1 VTVTVR
7 PTEAG
12 AGDHGVARLRFGDAI
27 DSGGCGLSLP
37 TSGKLTDMTIATPA
51 TTGLTSAEVAER
63 VARGQTNDLPP
74 RSGRTT
80 WDIIR
85 ANVFTRINF
94 LLMVL
99 FVIVLSTGSLGNA
112 LFGFLIII
120 NSGIGAFQ
128 ELKAKRTLDSLAV
141 VGEGK
146 PLVRRDGVA
155 AELPRES
162 IVVDDVIEIGPG
174 DQILVDGE
182 IVEASYLEVDE
193 SLLTGES
200 DPLEKQPGDAVMS
213 GSFVVAGVGAFRA
226 TRVGRES
233 YAAQLAAEASK
244 FSLVKSE
251 LQTAIN
257 KILRLVT
264 WLLIPV
270 GVATVW
276 VQWTQNPGETWQQIV
291 LRMSGA
297 LVPMVPEGLVL
308 LTSLAFAVGVIRLGQ
323 LNVLVQ
329 ELPAIEGLARVD
341 VVCADKTG
349 TLTENGL
356 QFSDIDP
363 ADDTDPDQLRE
374 VIAQLAAADPRP
386 NASIQALA
394 HAHAPTDTRWSVSAM
409 APFTSA
415 KKWSGVSFADHG
427 NWVIGAPDVLA
438 STGSRIAE
446 HAEEVGST
454 GRRVLLLGE
463 SDVAVDDPRAPGQV
477 SPRAL
482 LVLEQKVRPEAAG
495 TLAYFAAQQVA
506 VKVISGDN
514 ATSVGAVTHS
524 LGVETSEVIDARSLP
539 EDPVAFA
546 DQVES
551 AGVFGR
557 VTPQQKRQMVAALQ
571 SRGHTVAMTGDG
583 VNDVLAIKD
592 SDLGVAMGS
601 GAAATRSVAQIV
613 LLNDDFATLPH
624 VVAEGR
630 RVIGNIERVA
640 NFFLTKTMYSIVLAL
655 LVALWQ
661 LPFPFVPMHVSF
673 IGWYTIG
680 IPAAILALAPN
691 AERAKTGFLK
701 RVLSFSIPA
710 GVVVGVTAFVTY
722 LVNLQL
728 VTDQASATQASTATV
743 IAVMVAGGWVMV
755 TIARPYQWWKIGMI
769 TVMLVLA
776 YLTVFWLPGWYE
788 VQVVAWPW
796 LALANP
802 QLDPSNV
809 GMNATGAWFGL
820 GAAAIVEALWWISG
834 RVTGLHRRVFG
845 SLAER

>member
-1 VTVTVR
+1 MTTQ
-7 PTEAG
+7 
-12 AGDHGVARLRFGDAI
+12 VAPVA
-27 DSGGCGLSLP
+27 GLS
-37 TSGKLTDMTIATPA
+37 G
-51 TTGLTSAEVAER
+51 AEVAER
-63 VARGQTNDLPP
+63 IAAGQVNTLPP

-128 ELKAKRTLDSLAV
+128 ELRAKRTLDNLAV

-155 AELPRES
+155 AELPRDQ
-162 IVVDDVIEIGPG
+162 VVLDDIIEIGPG
-174 DQILVDGE
+174 DQIIVDGVM
-182 IVEASYLEVDE
+182 VEASYLEVDE

-200 DPLEKQPGDAVMS
+200 DALLKQPGDEVMS
-213 GSFVVAGVGAFRA
+213 GSFVVAGVGAYRA
-226 TRVGRES
+226 TRVGLDS
-233 YAAQLAAEASK
+233 YAAKLTVEASK

-257 KILRLVT
+257 QILRLVT
-264 WLLIPV
+264 WLLVPV
-270 GVATVW
+270 GIATVL
-276 VQWTQNPGETWQQIV
+276 VQWTQNPGAPWQEIV

-356 QFSDIDP
+356 QFSHLEPSDG
-363 ADDTDPDQLRE
+363 ADAAQVEQVL
-374 VIAQLAAADPRP
+374 AQLAAADPRP
-386 NASIQALA
+386 NASMQAL
-394 HAHAPTDTRWSVSAM
+394 TRALPAEGEAWSVTAM

-415 KKWSGVSFADHG
+415 KKWSGMSFAGHG

-438 STGSRIAE
+438 DATTEIARR
-446 HAEEVGST
+446 AEEVGLG

-463 SDVAVDDPRAPGQV
+463 SDRAVDDPAAPGTV
-477 SPRAL
+477 IPRAL
-482 LVLEQKVRPEAAG
+482 VVLEQKVRPEAAG
-495 TLAYFAAQQVA
+495 TLAYFAEQDVA

-514 ATSVGAVTHS
+514 AKSVGAVTGS
-524 LGVETSEVIDARSLP
+524 LGVAATEVVDARDLP
-539 EDPVAFA
+539 TDPEQFA
-546 DQVES
+546 DRVES

-571 SRGHTVAMTGDG
+571 SRGHNVAMTGDG

-655 LVALWQ
+655 LVAVAR
-661 LPFPFVPMHVSF
+661 LPFPFVPMHISF

-691 AERAKTGFLK
+691 GERARPGFLK
-701 RVLSFSIPA
+701 RVLSFSMP
-710 GVVVGVTAFVTY
+710 VGLIIGLTAFSSYV
-722 LVNLQL
+722 VSLQS
-728 VTDQASATQASTATV
+728 VVDERTATQASTATL
-743 IAVMVAGGWVMV
+743 IAVMIAGGWAMIA
-755 TIARPYQWWKIGMI
+755 IARPYQWWKIGMI
-769 TVMLVLA
+769 VTMIVLA
-776 YLTVFWLPGWYE
+776 VLTVFWLPGWYAQMLP
-788 VQVVAWPW
+788 VWPW
-796 LALANP
+796 LATADP

-809 GMNATGAWFGL
+809 SMNLTAVWFGL
-820 GAAAIVEALWWISG
+820 GAAVLVEAMWWISG

-845 SLAER
+845 SLAD

>member
-1 VTVTVR
+1 MTTQ
-7 PTEAG
+7 
-12 AGDHGVARLRFGDAI
+12 VA
-27 DSGGCGLSLP
+27 P
-37 TSGKLTDMTIATPA
+37 TSGLSGT
-51 TTGLTSAEVAER
+51 EVADR
-63 VARGQTNDLPP
+63 IAAGQINALPP

-80 WDIIR
+80 WDIIK

-128 ELKAKRTLDSLAV
+128 ELRAKRTLDNLAV

-146 PLVRRDGVA
+146 PLVRRAGVA
-155 AELPRES
+155 AELPRDQ
-162 IVVDDVIEIGPG
+162 VVLDDVIEIGPG
-174 DQILVDGE
+174 DQIIVDGVV
-182 IVEASYLEVDE
+182 VEASYLEVDE

-200 DPLEKQPGDAVMS
+200 DALLKQPGDEVMS
-213 GSFVVAGVGAFRA
+213 GSFVVAGVGAYRA
-226 TRVGRES
+226 TRVGLDS
-233 YAAQLAAEASK
+233 YAAKLTVEASK

-257 KILRLVT
+257 QILRLVT
-264 WLLIPV
+264 WLLVPV

-276 VQWTQNPGETWQQIV
+276 VQWTQNPGAPWQEIV

-356 QFSDIDP
+356 QFSHLEP
-363 ADDTDPDQLRE
+363 SGDTDAAQVEQVL
-374 VIAQLAAADPRP
+374 AQLAAADPRP
-386 NASIQALA
+386 NASMQALA
-394 HAHAPTDTRWSVSAM
+394 HALPADEQAWPITAM

-415 KKWSGVSFADHG
+415 KKWSGMSFTGHG

-438 STGSRIAE
+438 DPASSIAQR
-446 HAEEVGST
+446 AEEVGLT
-454 GRRVLLLGE
+454 GRRVLLLAE
-463 SDVAVDDPRAPGQV
+463 TDAVVDHADAPGRV
-477 SPRAL
+477 VPRAL
-482 LVLEQKVRPEAAG
+482 VVLEQKVRPEAAG
-495 TLAYFAAQQVA
+495 TLAYFAEQDVA

-514 ATSVGAVTHS
+514 AKSVGAVTGS
-524 LGVETSEVIDARSLP
+524 LGVAATEVVDARDLP
-539 EDPVAFA
+539 TDPEQFA
-546 DQVES
+546 DKVES

-571 SRGHTVAMTGDG
+571 SRGHNVAMTGDG

-655 LVALWQ
+655 LVAIWR
-661 LPFPFVPMHVSF
+661 LPFPFVPMHISF

-691 AERAKTGFLK
+691 GERARPGFLK
-701 RVLSFSIPA
+701 RVLSFSMP
-710 GVVVGVTAFVTY
+710 VGLVIGLTAFTSYV
-722 LVNLQL
+722 VSLQS
-728 VTDQASATQASTATV
+728 VVDEQSATQASTATL
-743 IAVMVAGGWVMV
+743 IAVMIAGGWAMIA
-755 TIARPYQWWKIGMI
+755 IARPYQWWKIGMI
-769 TVMLVLA
+769 VTMIVLA
-776 YLTVFWLPGWYE
+776 VLTVFWLPGWYAQMLP
-788 VQVVAWPW
+788 VWPW
-796 LALANP
+796 LATADP

-809 GMNATGAWFGL
+809 SMNLTAVWFGL
-820 GAAAIVEALWWISG
+820 GAAVLVEAMWWISG

>member
-1 VTVTVR
+1 MTNTTV
-7 PTEAG
+7 
-12 AGDHGVARLRFGDAI
+12 VAA
-27 DSGGCGLSLP
+27 GLS
-37 TSGKLTDMTIATPA
+37 DV
-51 TTGLTSAEVAER
+51 EVAER
-63 VARGQTNDLPP
+63 VARGEVNTLPP

-120 NSGIGAFQ
+120 NSGIGAVQ
-128 ELKAKRTLDSLAV
+128 ELRAKRTLDNLAV

-146 PLVRRDGVA
+146 PLVRRSGVA

-162 IVVDDVIEIGPG
+162 VVLDDIIEIGPG
-174 DQILVDGE
+174 DQIVVDGE

-200 DPLEKQPGDAVMS
+200 DPLLKQPGDEVMS

-226 TRVGRES
+226 TRVGHES
-233 YAAQLAAEASK
+233 YAAQLTAEASK
-244 FSLVKSE
+244 FSLVKSD

-257 KILRLVT
+257 KILRLIT

-276 VQWTQNPGETWQQIV
+276 VQWTQNPGAPWQEIV

-356 QFSDIDP
+356 QFTHATPVGEADQVEID
-363 ADDTDPDQLRE
+363 E
-374 VIAQLAAADPRP
+374 VLAQLAAAESRP
-386 NASIQALA
+386 NASVKAIAQALE
-394 HAHAPTDTRWSVSAM
+394 PSGGSWTVTAM

-415 KKWSGVSFADHG
+415 KKWSGMSFAGHG
-427 NWVIGAPDVLA
+427 DWVIGAPDVLA
-438 STGSRIAE
+438 APGSAV
-446 HAEEVGST
+446 AEEAEQIGLS
-454 GRRVLLLGE
+454 GRRVLLLGR
-463 SDVAVDDPRAPGQV
+463 SDLAVDDPAAPGLV
-477 SPRAL
+477 TPMAL
-482 LVLEQKVRPEAAG
+482 VVMEQKVRPEAAG
-495 TLAYFAAQQVA
+495 TLAYFAEQNVA

-514 ATSVGAVTHS
+514 AKSVGAVTGS
-524 LGVETSEVIDARSLP
+524 LGVDTGEVVDARTLP
-539 EDPVAFA
+539 DDETAFA
-546 DQVES
+546 DRVEAAS
-551 AGVFGR
+551 VFGR

-571 SRGHTVAMTGDG
+571 SRGHNVAMTGDG

-655 LVALWQ
+655 LVAVAQ

-691 AERAKTGFLK
+691 AERARAGFLK
-701 RVLSFSIPA
+701 RVMSFSIPV
-710 GVVVGVTAFVTY
+710 GLVIGVTAFVSY
-722 LVNLQL
+722 WVSLQS
-728 VTDQASATQASTATV
+728 VPTAATATQASTATV
-743 IAVMVAGGWVMV
+743 IAVMIAGGWAMIA
-755 TIARPYQWWKIGMI
+755 IARPYQWWKIVMIAIMI
-769 TVMLVLA
+769 TLA
-776 YLTVFWLPGWYE
+776 VLTVFWLPGWYAQMLP
-788 VQVVAWPW
+788 VWPW
-796 LALANP
+796 LATANP

-809 GMNATGAWFGL
+809 ALNTTAAWFGL
-820 GAAAIVEALWWISG
+820 GAAVLVEAMWWISG

-845 SLAER
+845 SLADRD

>member
-1 VTVTVR
+1 M
-7 PTEAG
+7 
-12 AGDHGVARLRFGDAI
+12 
-27 DSGGCGLSLP
+27 SGLS
-37 TSGKLTDMTIATPA
+37 AT
-51 TTGLTSAEVAER
+51 EVAER
-63 VARGQTNDLPP
+63 IAAGQVNTLPP

-80 WDIIR
+80 WDIIK

-128 ELKAKRTLDSLAV
+128 ELRAKRTLDNLAV

-146 PLVRRDGVA
+146 PLVRRDGVT
-155 AELPRES
+155 AELPRDQ
-162 IVVDDVIEIGPG
+162 VVLDDVIEIGPG
-174 DQILVDGE
+174 DQIIVDG
-182 IVEASYLEVDE
+182 VMLEASYLEVDE

-200 DPLEKQPGDAVMS
+200 DALLKQPGDEVMS
-213 GSFVVAGVGAFRA
+213 GSFVVAGVGAYRA
-226 TRVGRES
+226 TRVGLDS
-233 YAAQLAAEASK
+233 YAARLTVEASK

-257 KILRLVT
+257 QILRLVT
-264 WLLIPV
+264 WLLVPV
-270 GVATVW
+270 GVVTVW
-276 VQWTQNPGETWQQIV
+276 VQWTQNPGAPWQEIV

-356 QFSDIDP
+356 QFSHLEP
-363 ADDTDPDQLRE
+363 AEGTDASQFEQVL
-374 VIAQLAAADPRP
+374 AQLAAGDPRP
-386 NASIQALA
+386 NASMQALA
-394 HAHAPTDTRWSVSAM
+394 QALPREGEAWTVTAM

-415 KKWSGVSFADHG
+415 KKWSGISFAGHG

-438 STGSRIAE
+438 DPAGEIAQR
-446 HAEEVGST
+446 AEEIGLS
-454 GRRVLLLGE
+454 GRRVLLLAE
-463 SDVAVDDPRAPGQV
+463 SDGAVDAGSAPGRV
-477 SPRAL
+477 TPRAL
-482 LVLEQKVRPEAAG
+482 AVLEQKVRPEAAG
-495 TLAYFAAQQVA
+495 TLAYFAEQDVA

-514 ATSVGAVTHS
+514 AKSVGAVTGS
-524 LGVETSEVIDARSLP
+524 LGMAASEVVDARQLP
-539 EDPVAFA
+539 SDPEEFA
-546 DQVES
+546 DRVEA

-655 LVALWQ
+655 LVAIWR
-661 LPFPFVPMHVSF
+661 LPFPFVPMHISF

-691 AERAKTGFLK
+691 GERARPGFLK
-701 RVLSFSIPA
+701 RVLSFSMP
-710 GVVVGVTAFVTY
+710 VGLVIGLTAFGTY
-722 LVNLQL
+722 LVALQS
-728 VTDQASATQASTATV
+728 VTDAASATQASTATLL
-743 IAVMVAGGWVMV
+743 AVMVAGGWAMIA
-755 TIARPYQWWKIGMI
+755 IARPYQWWKIVMIATMI
-769 TVMLVLA
+769 TLA
-776 YLTVFWLPGWYE
+776 VLTVFWVPGWYAQMLP
-788 VQVVAWPW
+788 VWPW
-796 LALANP
+796 LATADP

-809 GMNATGAWFGL
+809 AMNMIGVWFGL
-820 GAAAIVEALWWISG
+820 GAAVLVEAMWWISG

-845 SLAER
+845 SLAD

>member
-1 VTVTVR
+1 MTTQVS
-7 PTEAG
+7 P
-12 AGDHGVARLRFGDAI
+12 I
-27 DSGGCGLSLP
+27 SGLSG
-37 TSGKLTDMTIATPA
+37 T
-51 TTGLTSAEVAER
+51 EVAER
-63 VARGQTNDLPP
+63 IAAGQVNTLPP

-128 ELKAKRTLDSLAV
+128 ELRAKRTLDNLAV

-155 AELPRES
+155 AELPRDQ
-162 IVVDDVIEIGPG
+162 VVLDDVIEIGPG
-174 DQILVDGE
+174 DQIIVDGVV
-182 IVEASYLEVDE
+182 IAASYLEVDE

-200 DPLEKQPGDAVMS
+200 DALLKQPGDEVMS
-213 GSFVVAGVGAFRA
+213 GSFVVSGVGAYRA
-226 TRVGRES
+226 TRVGLES
-233 YAAQLAAEASK
+233 YAAKLTVEASK

-257 KILRLVT
+257 QILRLVT

-276 VQWTQNPGETWQQIV
+276 VQWTQNPGAPWQEIV

-356 QFSDIDP
+356 QFSHVEPSEDGQ
-363 ADDTDPDQLRE
+363 AARVEQVL
-374 VIAQLAAADPRP
+374 AQLAAADPRP
-386 NASIQALA
+386 NASMQALTRA
-394 HAHAPTDTRWSVSAM
+394 LPTSEEAWTVTSM

-415 KKWSGVSFADHG
+415 KKWSGVSFAGQG

-438 STGSRIAE
+438 ERTTAVAQR
-446 HAEEVGST
+446 AEEVGLG

-463 SDVAVDDPRAPGQV
+463 SDLAVDDPAAPGEV
-477 SPRAL
+477 TPRAL
-482 LVLEQKVRPEAAG
+482 VVLEQKVRPEAAG
-495 TLAYFAAQQVA
+495 TLAYFAEQNVA

-514 ATSVGAVTHS
+514 ANSVGAVTGS
-524 LGVETSEVIDARSLP
+524 LGVAATEVVDARTLP
-539 EDPVAFA
+539 DDPEAFA
-546 DQVES
+546 DRVEA

-571 SRGHTVAMTGDG
+571 SRGHNVAMTGDG

-640 NFFLTKTMYSIVLAL
+640 NFFLTKTMYSLVLAL
-655 LVALWQ
+655 LVALWR
-661 LPFPFVPMHVSF
+661 LPFPFVPMHISF

-691 AERAKTGFLK
+691 GERARPGFLK
-701 RVLSFSIPA
+701 RVLSFSMT
-710 GVVVGVTAFVTY
+710 VGLVIGLTTFGTY
-722 LVNLQL
+722 LVSLQS
-728 VTDQASATQASTATV
+728 VTDEASATQASTATLL
-743 IAVMVAGGWVMV
+743 AVMIAGGWAMIA
-755 TIARPYQWWKIGMI
+755 IARPYQWWKIVMIATMI
-769 TVMLVLA
+769 TLA
-776 YLTVFWLPGWYE
+776 VLTVFWLPGWYAQMLP
-788 VQVVAWPW
+788 VWPW
-796 LALANP
+796 LATADP

-809 GMNATGAWFGL
+809 AMNLNAVWFGL
-820 GAAAIVEALWWISG
+820 GAAVLVEAMWWISG

-845 SLAER
+845 SLAD

>member
-1 VTVTVR
+1 MSSV
-7 PTEAG
+7 E
-12 AGDHGVARLRFGDAI
+12 L
-27 DSGGCGLSLP
+27 GLS
-37 TSGKLTDMTIATPA
+37 G
-51 TTGLTSAEVAER
+51 AEVAARVER
-63 VARGQTNDLPP
+63 GEVNELPP

-80 WDIIR
+80 WDIVK

-99 FVIVLSTGSLGNA
+99 FVMVLSTGSIVNA

-120 NSGIGAFQ
+120 NSAIGMVQ
-128 ELKAKRTLDSLAV
+128 ELRAKRTLDNLAV

-146 PLVRRDGVA
+146 PLVRREGVA
-155 AELPRES
+155 AELPREE
-162 IVVDDVIEIGPG
+162 VVLDDIIEIGPG
-174 DQILVDGE
+174 DQIIVDGE
-182 IVEASYLEVDE
+182 VVEASYLEVDE

-200 DPLEKQPGDAVMS
+200 DALEKTPGDELMS

-226 TRVGRES
+226 TRVGKDS
-233 YAAQLAAEASK
+233 YAAKLTAEASK

-251 LQTAIN
+251 LQTGIN
-257 KILRLVT
+257 TILRLIT

-270 GVATVW
+270 GLATIW
-276 VQWTQNPGETWQQIV
+276 VQWTKNSGETWQQIV

-308 LTSLAFAVGVIRLGQ
+308 LTSLAFAVGVVRLGQ

-356 QFSDIDP
+356 RLSDLNPLDGVESDGIR
-363 ADDTDPDQLRE
+363 AVL
-374 VIAQLAAADPRP
+374 AQLAAADPRP
-386 NASIQALA
+386 NASMQAIA
-394 HAHAPTDTRWSVSAM
+394 HELPEVAQTWTVTGM

-415 KKWSGVSFADHG
+415 KKWSGISFAEHG

-438 STGSRIAE
+438 EPSSSAASL
-446 HAEEVGST
+446 AEEIGST

-463 SDVAVDDPRAPGQV
+463 SDRPVDASDAPGEV
-477 SPRAL
+477 TPTAL
-482 LVLEQKVRPEAAG
+482 IVLEQKVRPEAAA
-495 TLAYFAAQQVA
+495 TLAYFAEQNVA

-514 ATSVGAVTHS
+514 ATSVGAVTGS
-524 LGVETSEVIDARSLP
+524 LGVATGEVVDARQLP
-539 EDPVAFA
+539 ADDAAFA
-546 DQVES
+546 DAVES

-571 SRGHTVAMTGDG
+571 SRGHNVAMTGDG

-613 LLNDDFATLPH
+613 LLDDSFATLPH

-655 LVALWQ
+655 LVALWRI
-661 LPFPFVPMHVSF
+661 PFPFVPIHISF
-673 IGWYTIG
+673 VGWFTIG
-680 IPAAILALAPN
+680 IPASILALAPN
-691 AERAKTGFLK
+691 AERARPGFLK
-701 RVLSFSIPA
+701 RVMSFSIPA
-710 GVVVGVTAFVTY
+710 GVVVAIAAFTTY
-722 LVNLQL
+722 LLTMPSQIDSV
-728 VTDQASATQASTATV
+728 AGTQASTAALTTLM
-743 IAVMVAGGWVMV
+743 IGGAWVMI
-755 TIARPYQWWKIGMI
+755 TTARPYQWWKLLMI
-769 TVMLVLA
+769 ALCVLAA
-776 YLTVFWLPGWYE
+776 YLTIFWLPGWYATG
-788 VQVVAWPW
+788 VQSWPW
-796 LALANP
+796 LVRFNP
-802 QLDPSNV
+802 QLDPSNSAMMSV
-809 GMNATGAWFGL
+809 GVWAGL
-820 GAAAIVEALWWISG
+820 AAAAVVEALWWISG
-834 RVTGLHRRVFG
+834 SITGQRRHLFG
-845 SLAER
+845 SLAAN

>member
-1 VTVTVR
+1 MTTQ
-7 PTEAG
+7 
-12 AGDHGVARLRFGDAI
+12 VAPVA
-27 DSGGCGLSLP
+27 GLS
-37 TSGKLTDMTIATPA
+37 G
-51 TTGLTSAEVAER
+51 AEVAER
-63 VARGQTNDLPP
+63 IAAGQVNTLPP

-128 ELKAKRTLDSLAV
+128 ELRAKRTLDNLAV

-155 AELPRES
+155 AELPRDQ
-162 IVVDDVIEIGPG
+162 VVLDDIIEIGPG
-174 DQILVDGE
+174 DQIIVDGVM
-182 IVEASYLEVDE
+182 VEASYLEVDE

-200 DPLEKQPGDAVMS
+200 DALIKQPGDEVMS
-213 GSFVVAGVGAFRA
+213 GSFVVAGVGAYRA
-226 TRVGRES
+226 TRVGLDS
-233 YAAQLAAEASK
+233 YAAKLTVEASK

-257 KILRLVT
+257 QILRLVT
-264 WLLIPV
+264 WLLVPV
-270 GVATVW
+270 GIATVL
-276 VQWTQNPGETWQQIV
+276 VQWTQNPGAPWQEIV

-356 QFSDIDP
+356 QFSHLEPSDG
-363 ADDTDPDQLRE
+363 ADAAQVEL
-374 VIAQLAAADPRP
+374 VLAQLAAADPRP
-386 NASIQALA
+386 NASMQAL
-394 HAHAPTDTRWSVSAM
+394 TRALPAEDEAWSVTAM

-415 KKWSGVSFADHG
+415 KKWSGMSFAGHG

-438 STGSRIAE
+438 DATTEIARR
-446 HAEEVGST
+446 AEEVGLG

-463 SDVAVDDPRAPGQV
+463 SDCAVDDPAAPGTV
-477 SPRAL
+477 TPRAL
-482 LVLEQKVRPEAAG
+482 AVLEQKVRPEAAG
-495 TLAYFAAQQVA
+495 TLAYFAEQDVA

-514 ATSVGAVTHS
+514 AKSVGAVTGS
-524 LGVETSEVIDARSLP
+524 LGVAATEVVDARDLP
-539 EDPVAFA
+539 TDPEQFA
-546 DQVES
+546 DRVES

-571 SRGHTVAMTGDG
+571 SRGHNVAMTGDG

-655 LVALWQ
+655 LVAVAR
-661 LPFPFVPMHVSF
+661 LPFPFVPMHISF

-691 AERAKTGFLK
+691 GERARPGFLK
-701 RVLSFSIPA
+701 RVLSFSMP
-710 GVVVGVTAFVTY
+710 VGLIIGLTAFTSYV
-722 LVNLQL
+722 VSLQS
-728 VTDQASATQASTATV
+728 VVDERTATQASTATL
-743 IAVMVAGGWVMV
+743 IAVMIAGGWAMIA
-755 TIARPYQWWKIGMI
+755 IARPYQWWKIGMI
-769 TVMLVLA
+769 VTMIVLA
-776 YLTVFWLPGWYE
+776 VLTVFWLPGWYAQMLP
-788 VQVVAWPW
+788 VWPW
-796 LALANP
+796 LATADP

-809 GMNATGAWFGL
+809 SMNLTAVWFGL
-820 GAAAIVEALWWISG
+820 GAAVLVEAMWWISG

-845 SLAER
+845 SLAD